1 MQIHKNQFV
10 QSCYYIDGPYIA
22 VRLIVIPV
30 DVVVKIFVGIL
41 IYSIVANLM
50 LSETHDFNL
59 IH

>member
-1 MQIHKNQFV
+1 MQVHKNQFV
-10 QSCYYIDGPYIA
+10 QSCYYIDGTYIA

-30 DVVVKIFVGIL
+30 DVVVKIFVCTL

-50 LSETHDFNL
+50 LSETNDFNF